1 MQETIPHFFTEKTV
15 YKKVNTLNI
24 PHTMAA
30 QINNFHFVV
39 LKKIIFFNILSRAA
53 AHVIAA
59 IFRGACH

>member
-1 MQETIPHFFTEKTV
+1 MQETIPHFFNENTV

-30 QINNFHFVV
+30 QINNIHFVV
-39 LKKIIFFNILSRAA
+39 LKKIIFFRRAA

-59 IFRGACH
+59 IFKGD